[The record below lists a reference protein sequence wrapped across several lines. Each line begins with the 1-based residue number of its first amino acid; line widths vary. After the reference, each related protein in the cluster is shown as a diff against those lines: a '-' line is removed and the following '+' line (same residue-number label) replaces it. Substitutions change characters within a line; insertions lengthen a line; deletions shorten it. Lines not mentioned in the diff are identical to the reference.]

1 MRRMFRRSNA
11 GSIDS
16 TPESRYARIKT
27 AGWLMRLFDKRI
39 VLSSELFAC
48 TAWCLGGLDF
58 CLQGLIKEAASY
70 VPVSKSED
78 EMATLEELKR
88 VSLYNLGNALEDFLQ
103 ESRHAR

>member
-39 VLSSELFAC
+39 VRNSGLFAC
-48 TAWCLGGLDF
+48 TGWCLGGLDF

-70 VPVSKSED
+70 TPISKNED
-78 EMATLEELKR
+78 EM
-88 VSLYNLGNALEDFLQ
+88 VSKTQ
-103 ESRHAR
+103 ARFKKK

>member
-1 MRRMFRRSNA
+1 MRRMFRRSTS

-27 AGWLMRLFDKRI
+27 AGWHMRLLDKRI
-39 VLSSELFAC
+39 VLSSELFTC

-70 VPVSKSED
+70 TPISKNETYLS
-78 EMATLEELKR
+78 T
-88 VSLYNLGNALEDFLQ
+88 Q
-103 ESRHAR
+103 